1 MSYATLF
8 ELPVTLLYPWCDFAH
23 CLITALQAR
32 KDQKELFRRH
42 PVASLLLTLL
52 LCSAGSLLTDLLLA
66 RFDLLFAYL
75 LRPDKL
81 LIGIS
86 AWFIVHYVPF
96 LLPVITSPPLHNI
109 MVLFKK
115 IYRLRKV
122 VRGIQ
127 LVEWLHHTALP
138 DRSFLSKLL
147 AGVLKGNGSGLLRP
161 LIAAGY
167 LNSQPLRLTA
177 FLTSSSIIS
186 LFLST
191 AWLICEHLE
200 VSRDLS
206 YPALLVVLIT
216 FKLPSI
222 LGQGGVSLETDRE
235 TAKEKAEESISC
247 KAQSKEIQKTKKEAD
262 DQIGNQADQDNVV
275 SDSEDNHDDNM

>member
-32 KDQKELFRRH
+32 KDQKELFRHH

-86 AWFIVHYVPF
+86 AWAIVHYVPF
-96 LLPVITSPPLHNI
+96 LLPVISSPPLHTI
-109 MVLFKK
+109 MVLFKE

-127 LVEWLHHTALP
+127 LVEWLHNTALP
-138 DRSFLSKLL
+138 DRLLLSHLL
-147 AGVLKGNGSGLLRP
+147 AGALKGNGSGLLRP
-161 LIAAGY
+161 LIAGY
-167 LNSQPLRLTA
+167 LNSQPLRLAA

-200 VSRDLS
+200 VTKE
-206 YPALLVVLIT
+206 LL
-216 FKLPSI
+216 
-222 LGQGGVSLETDRE
+222 
-235 TAKEKAEESISC
+235 
-247 KAQSKEIQKTKKEAD
+247 
-262 DQIGNQADQDNVV
+262 
-275 SDSEDNHDDNM
+275 